1 MALNA
6 NALTTLNMAKTY
18 LKIPLAETSQDS
30 LVEFFINASSE
41 MIEQETDRKLKA
53 QSIVDTLHGRS
64 SNIVLLSQWPVNSIT
79 ELRIDNSSDFVD
91 SQTLVDA
98 DEYRIGDDKNSL
110 VLLERV
116 FPKGY
121 NNIRV
126 TFNAGYSTVP
136 SDLEHACLW
145 MVFYYHKMRI
155 SEDIG
160 RQSKSK
166 GDESVAMAQEAPQDV
181 KNAINR
187 YKRVEFAAAHAPV
200 WNV

>member
-1 MALNA
+1 MAVNA

-18 LKIPLAETSQDS
+18 LKIPLTETSQDT

-41 MIEQETDRKLKA
+41 MLERETDRKLKA
-53 QSIVDTLHGRS
+53 QSIVDTVHGRS

-91 SQTLVDA
+91 ASTLIDA
-98 DEYRIGDDKNSL
+98 DEYRVGDDKNTL
-110 VLLERV
+110 VLLSRT

-121 NNIRV
+121 NNVRV

-145 MVFYYHKMRI
+145 MVFFYHKIRI
-155 SEDIG
+155 AEDIG
-160 RQSKSK
+160 RQSRSK
-166 GDESVAMAQEAPQDV
+166 GDESTSLLQEAPADV
-181 KNAINR
+181 KNTILR
-187 YKRVEFAAAHAPV
+187 YKRTEFPAANAPV

>member
-1 MALNA
+1 
-6 NALTTLNMAKTY
+6 MAKTY

-41 MIEQETDRKLKA
+41 MIERETDRKLKA
-53 QSIVDTLHGRS
+53 QSIVDTVHGRS

-79 ELRIDNSSDFVD
+79 ELRIDNSSIFVD
-91 SQTLVDA
+91 ANTLIDA
-98 DEYRIGDDKNSL
+98 SEYRIGDDKNSL
-110 VLLERV
+110 VLLSRT
-116 FPKGY
+116 FTKGY
-121 NNIRV
+121 NNVRI
-126 TFNAGYSTVP
+126 TFNGGYSTIP

-145 MVFYYHKMRI
+145 MVFFYHKIRI

-166 GDESVAMAQEAPQDV
+166 GDESTSLTQEAPADV
-181 KNAINR
+181 KNTIAR
-187 YKRVEFAAAHAPV
+187 YKRNEFAAAHAPV

>member
-1 MALNA
+1 
-6 NALTTLNMAKTY
+6 MAKTY

-41 MIEQETDRKLKA
+41 MIERETDRKLKA
-53 QSIVDTLHGRS
+53 QSIVDTVHGRS

-79 ELRIDNSSDFVD
+79 ELRIDNSSIFVD
-91 SQTLVDA
+91 ANTLIDA
-98 DEYRIGDDKNSL
+98 SEYRIGDDKNSL
-110 VLLERV
+110 VLLSRT
-116 FPKGY
+116 FTKGY
-121 NNIRV
+121 NNVRI
-126 TFNAGYSTVP
+126 TFNGGYSSIP

-155 SEDIG
+155 AEDIG

-166 GDESVAMAQEAPQDV
+166 GDESVSMLQEAPADV
-181 KNAINR
+181 KNTINR
-187 YKRVEFAAAHAPV
+187 YKRTEFAAAHAPV